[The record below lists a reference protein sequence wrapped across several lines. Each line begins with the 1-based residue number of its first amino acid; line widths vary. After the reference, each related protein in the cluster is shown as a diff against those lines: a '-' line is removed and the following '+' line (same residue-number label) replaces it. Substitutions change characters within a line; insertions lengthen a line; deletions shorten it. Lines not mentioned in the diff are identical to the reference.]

1 MSQRSGPIPRG
12 RVLLSVCPRW
22 MRAGGLARCPPGG
35 TVLWQPSSQ
44 GPGSPLGRVAFG
56 ANALV
61 TGDCRSYL
69 GATSL
74 HVPCSC
80 SGLVLQC
87 LCPPNTHVRFPKSS
101 SWGRDV
107 LLYASQCHVRWG
119 CPSAGTEQGLTPPT
133 WGFSETVGQ
142 VSCVLGQ
149 KQQKPEAGRGLR
161 LF

>member
-1 MSQRSGPIPRG
+1 MSQRSGSIPRG
-12 RVLLSVCPRW
+12 WVLLSVCPRW
-22 MRAGGLARCPPGG
+22 MRSGGLACCPPGG

-61 TGDCRSYL
+61 TERCRSYV

-74 HVPCSC
+74 CVPCSC

-87 LCPPNTHVRFPKSS
+87 LFPLNTHVGFPKSS

-107 LLYASQCHVRWG
+107 LLHASQCHIRWG
-119 CPSAGTEQGLTPPT
+119 CPSAGIERGLTPPT
-133 WGFSETVGQ
+133 LGFSKMVGQ

-149 KQQKPEAGRGLR
+149 KQQKLEAGRGLH